1 MIKYLKIARESLGKG
16 RGIFRE
22 WKSPYRG
29 FWLDAVFVILF
40 FSMFVV
46 TTIRF
51 YKADEKIPLLLNFY
65 MNCTTG
71 LFFVTIFFTPVLLLV
86 RRIILGKIN
95 IKQPISIYVRIGIF
109 LGVFGWIGN
118 IFDYFNNFPNFTEF
132 ITINIR
138 NIIPKLRVIFALF
151 SAILITIVIYRFIFN
166 KQSDKG

>member
-51 YKADEKIPLLLNFY
+51 YKADEKIPLLLNFFLHCY
-65 MNCTTG
+65 AG
-71 LFFVTIFFTPVLLLV
+71 LVFVTIFFTPVLLLV
-86 RRIILGKIN
+86 RRIMLAKIN
-95 IKQPISIYVRIGIF
+95 IKHSSSMYVSMCIF
-109 LGVFGWIGN
+109 LGVFCWIAY
-118 IFDYFNNFPNFTEF
+118 IFVYFIFWVVHIIRIRINRC
-132 ITINIR
+132 IINIHFFIYIFYNSR
-138 NIIPKLRVIFALF
+138 HHFIPC
-151 SAILITIVIYRFIFN
+151 
-166 KQSDKG
+166 